1 MKEGFPIASS
11 IPKQPRRNHVKRTA
25 RKLLLS
31 SGVSSLPIDID
42 NIYKTNGILCF
53 SEEEA
58 VLATSLPLPT
68 SFVSDDNI
76 SAITQY
82 EIIKGQKIY
91 ITIYKTHNRNIGH
104 IRFTKAH
111 ELGHI
116 FLRHFEDFDIPSTF
130 NIQNNHDYWV
140 LEREAEMFAAE
151 LLAPTAILRACG
163 CLDRENIQSLCN
175 LSEEAAE
182 YVISDIHRDYHLM
195 ESDKASLEQQFYDFI
210 KNKEYLLFI
219 SKYACEVCGNPIV
232 SDDSY
237 CRICG
242 NNLKSPKKVSGNPNI
257 YKSTIAL
264 KPTGRVYYCQ
274 KCGNFQIPAGLRE
287 CNICNAPLYNICK
300 ICNTKMSSESRYCP
314 NCGDK
319 LPFYSA
325 GLLPDWKTP
334 SLSDKIPDNINGFR
348 RIKEWEFILDKLLV
362 QEKYALHHC
371 LKDSLAFEYS
381 GKIAIYITNNV
392 SAELINTSDVLKEV
406 NTITLPY
413 FDITYDEIDIKKV

>member
-1 MKEGFPIASS
+1 LKEGFPIASS
-11 IPKQPRRNHVKRTA
+11 IPKQPRRSHVKRTA

-31 SGVSSLPIDID
+31 SGASSLPIDVD
-42 NIYKTNGILCF
+42 NIYKTNGILSF

-58 VLATSLPLPT
+58 VLATSIPLPN

-82 EIIKGQKIY
+82 EIIKGQRIY
-91 ITIYKTHNRNIGH
+91 VTIYKTLNRNIGH

-151 LLAPTAILRACG
+151 LLAPTAILRACN
-163 CLDRENIQSLCN
+163 CLDRAKIQSLCN
-175 LSEEAAE
+175 LSEEASE

-195 ESDKASLEQQFYDFI
+195 ESDKAALEQQFYDFI
-210 KNKEYLLFI
+210 KNKEYLQFN

-242 NNLKSPKKVSGNPNI
+242 NNLKLHKASGNPNI

-274 KCGNFQIPAGLRE
+274 KCGNFQIPVGLRE
-287 CNICNAPLYNICK
+287 CNLCKAPLYNICD

-314 NCGDK
+314 HCGIK
-319 LPFYSA
+319 LPFYTA
-325 GLLPDWKTP
+325 GLLLDWRTP
-334 SLSDKIPDNINGFR
+334 SIRDKLPDKINGFR
-348 RIKEWEFILDKLLV
+348 RIKEWDFILDKLLA
-362 QEKYALHHC
+362 QEKYTLHYC

-381 GKIAIYITNNV
+381 GKIVIYVINNL
-392 SAELINTSDVLKEV
+392 STELINKINVLEEI
-406 NTITLPY
+406 NAITLPY
-413 FDITYDEIDIKKV
+413 IDVTYDEIDINKV

>member
-11 IPKQPRRNHVKRTA
+11 IPKQPRRSHVKRTA

-31 SGVSSLPIDID
+31 SGASSLPIDVD
-42 NIYKTNGILCF
+42 NIYKTNGILSF

-58 VLATSLPLPT
+58 VLATSIPLPN

-82 EIIKGQKIY
+82 EIIKGQRIY
-91 ITIYKTHNRNIGH
+91 VTIYKTLNRNIGH

-151 LLAPTAILRACG
+151 LLAPTAILRACN
-163 CLDRENIQSLCN
+163 CLDRAKIQSLCN
-175 LSEEAAE
+175 LSEEASE

-195 ESDKASLEQQFYDFI
+195 ESDKAALEQQFYDFI
-210 KNKEYLLFI
+210 KNKEYLQFN

-242 NNLKSPKKVSGNPNI
+242 NNLKLHKASGNPNI

-274 KCGNFQIPAGLRE
+274 KCGNFQIPVGLRE
-287 CNICNAPLYNICK
+287 CNLCKAPLYNICD

-314 NCGDK
+314 HCGIK
-319 LPFYSA
+319 LPFYTA
-325 GLLPDWKTP
+325 GLLLDWRTP
-334 SLSDKIPDNINGFR
+334 SIRDKLPDKINGFR
-348 RIKEWEFILDKLLV
+348 RIKEWDFILDKLLA
-362 QEKYALHHC
+362 QEKYTLHYC

-381 GKIAIYITNNV
+381 GKIVIYVINNL
-392 SAELINTSDVLKEV
+392 STELINKINVLEEI
-406 NTITLPY
+406 NAITLPY
-413 FDITYDEIDIKKV
+413 IDVTYDEIDINKV

>member
-1 MKEGFPIASS
+1 M
-11 IPKQPRRNHVKRTA
+11 
-25 RKLLLS
+25 
-31 SGVSSLPIDID
+31 
-42 NIYKTNGILCF
+42 
-53 SEEEA
+53 
-58 VLATSLPLPT
+58 LATSIPLPN
-68 SFVSDDNI
+68 SFVSDNNI
-76 SAITQY
+76 SAITQN
-82 EIIKGQKIY
+82 EIIKGHRIY
-91 ITIYKTHNRNIGH
+91 ITIYKTQNRNIGH

-151 LLAPTAILRACG
+151 LLAPTAILRACD
-163 CLDRENIQSLCN
+163 CLDKAKIQSLCN
-175 LSEEAAE
+175 LSEEASE

-195 ESDKASLEQQFYDFI
+195 ESDKAALEQQFYDFI
-210 KNKEYLLFI
+210 KNKEYLQFI
-219 SKYACEVCGNPIV
+219 SKSACEVCGNPIV

-242 NNLKSPKKVSGNPNI
+242 NNLKLQKASGNPNI

-287 CNICNAPLYNICK
+287 CNICNAPLYNICE

-314 NCGDK
+314 NCGAK
-319 LPFYSA
+319 LPFYIT
-325 GLLPDWKTP
+325 GLLPDWRTP
-334 SLSDKIPDNINGFR
+334 SIKDKLPDNINGFR

-362 QEKYALHHC
+362 QEKYTLHHC

-381 GKIAIYITNNV
+381 GKIVIFVINNL
-392 SAELINTSDVLKEV
+392 SAELINTIDVLEEI
-406 NTITLPY
+406 NAITLPY
-413 FDITYDEIDIKKV
+413 FDVTYDEIDINKV